1 MSDEPGSPT
10 KRKSPDMSA
19 AITEAETKASAY
31 CPDQVPF
38 LKWYQDIRTTLF
50 ENGDGV
56 PIDYNGLQS
65 NVQAIFAGLKRDMD
79 SLTSYVN
86 KYQNRRFSSDIHRNL
101 FRQNVTNVRD
111 KIKSIWTA
119 LFGQSSPN
127 LDAMDD
133 ELRDLLSRL

>member
-1 MSDEPGSPT
+1 MTEPGSPT
-10 KRKSPDMSA
+10 KRKSPETVA
-19 AITEAETKASAY
+19 AITETETKASAY

-38 LKWYQDIRTTLF
+38 LKWYQDIRKTLF

-65 NVQAIFAGLKRDMD
+65 NVQAIFTGLKRDMD
-79 SLTSYVN
+79 GLTSYVD
-86 KYQNRRFSSDIHRNL
+86 KYQNRRFCSDIHRNL

-111 KIKSIWTA
+111 KIKSIWAA

-127 LDAMDD
+127 LDAIDA
-133 ELRDLLSRL
+133 DLHDVLSRL